1 MDFNENTRLRDILA
15 AYPWLPDTLVQ
26 MDSRFKIIQNPIGK
40 LLIRTASL
48 GDACKKA
55 GYPLDLVVQELKK
68 LITAHEGRAE

>member
-15 AYPWLPDTLVQ
+15 AYPWLSDTLVQ
-26 MDSRFKIIQNPIGK
+26 MDSRFKIIQNPIGT

-68 LITAHEGRAE
+68 LIAAHEGRAE

>member
-26 MDSRFKIIQNPIGK
+26 MDSRFNIIQNPIGK

-68 LITAHEGRAE
+68 LIAAHEGRAE

>member
-1 MDFNENTRLRDILA
+1 MDFNENTRLGDILA

-68 LITAHEGRAE
+68 LIAAHEGRAE

>member
-55 GYPLDLVVQELKK
+55 SYPLDLVVQELKK
-68 LITAHEGRAE
+68 LIAAHEGRAE

>member
-68 LITAHEGRAE
+68 LIAAHEGRAE